1 MVSEGDTIF
10 AVASGR
16 GRAGIAV
23 VRVSGPAAGLVLRQL
38 GGCGLPPARRA
49 TLVRLRDGEG
59 ETIDRGLV
67 LWFPAPASVT
77 GEDVA
82 EFHVHG
88 GTAVSA
94 AVLKALGSTGGLRA
108 AEPGEFTRRAL
119 LHGKLDL
126 TQAEAVA
133 DVVAAETEAQRRQ
146 ALRQLEGD
154 LSQVYEDWRQRVL
167 RLMAHLEAAIDFAD
181 EDVPV
186 GLEEEVRRDAAVL
199 ADALDGHLAD
209 GGRGERVREGLYVA
223 IVGAPNAGKSSLLN
237 ALARREAA
245 IVSSEPGTTR
255 DIIDVALDIGGYPV
269 VLSDTAGI
277 RGGGEGIEIE
287 GIRRARAAAAQA
299 DLKLVVIDG
308 ARWPLID
315 EETKALIDDDS
326 IVVLSKAD
334 LSEAAGKVRSVG
346 GCRAEVTSTVTGQGL
361 AELAAR
367 IGAEIEKRWGLR
379 EVPAL
384 TRTRHRLGVV
394 ACRDA
399 LRRVGEAVAVET
411 AAEELRSAAAALGR
425 VTGRIDVEEMLGA
438 VFRDFCIGK

>member
-49 TLVRLRDGEG
+49 TLVRLRDGDG

-94 AVLKALGSTGGLRA
+94 AVLKALASTGGLRA

-154 LSQVYEDWRQRVL
+154 LGRLYEDWRQRVL
-167 RLMAHLEAAIDFAD
+167 KLMAHLEAAIDFAD
-181 EDVPV
+181 EDVPA
-186 GLEEEVRRDAAVL
+186 GLEDEVRRDAVAL

-209 GGRGERVREGLYVA
+209 SGRGERVREGLSVA

-245 IVSSEPGTTR
+245 IVSPQPGTTR

-277 RGGGEGIEIE
+277 RRDGDGIEIE
-287 GIRRARAAAAQA
+287 GMRRARAAAARA
-299 DLKLVVIDG
+299 DLKLVVVDG
-308 ARWPLID
+308 ARWPGID
-315 EETKALIDDDS
+315 EETRTLIDDDS
-326 IVVLSKAD
+326 IVVVSKAD
-334 LSEAAGKVRSVG
+334 LIEATGAVG
-346 GCRAEVTSTVTGQGL
+346 GVVRCRAEVTSTLTGQGL
-361 AELAAR
+361 SELAGR

-379 EVPAL
+379 EAPAL
-384 TRTRHRLGVV
+384 TRVRHRLGLV

-399 LRRVGEAVAVET
+399 LRRLNDAAAVET

-425 VTGRIDVEEMLGA
+425 ITGRIDVEEMLGA

>member
-1 MVSEGDTIF
+1 MASEEDTIF

-23 VRVSGPAAGLVLRQL
+23 VRVSGPAAGLVVKQL
-38 GGCGLPPARRA
+38 GGRGLPPARRA
-49 TLVRLRDGEG
+49 TLVRLRDADG

-88 GTAVSA
+88 GAAVSA
-94 AVLKALGSTGGLRA
+94 AVLKALAGSAGLRA

-146 ALRQLEGD
+146 ALRQLDGD
-154 LSQVYEDWRQRVL
+154 LGRLYEDWRQRVL
-167 RLMAHLEAAIDFAD
+167 QLMAHLEAAIDFAD
-181 EDVPV
+181 EDVPA
-186 GLEEEVRRDAAVL
+186 GLEGEVRQGAAAL
-199 ADALDGHLAD
+199 AAALDGHLAD
-209 GGRGERVREGLYVA
+209 GGRGERVREGLSVA

-245 IVSSEPGTTR
+245 IVSPQPGTTR
-255 DIIDVALDIGGYPV
+255 DIIDVALDIAGYPV

-277 RGGGEGIEIE
+277 RRGGDGIEIE
-287 GIRRARAAAAQA
+287 GMRRARAAAARA
-299 DLKLVVIDG
+299 DLKLVVVDG
-308 ARWPLID
+308 SHWPGID
-315 EETKALIDDDS
+315 EETSVLIDDDS
-326 IVVLSKAD
+326 IVVVSKAD
-334 LSEAAGKVRSVG
+334 LIEAG
-346 GCRAEVTSTVTGQGL
+346 GAATEIGGGRAEFTSTLTGQGL
-361 AELAAR
+361 AELAGR
-367 IGAEIEKRWGLR
+367 IGAEIETRWGLR
-379 EVPAL
+379 EAPAL
-384 TRTRHRLGVV
+384 TRVRHRLGLV

-399 LRRVGEAVAVET
+399 LRRLNDAAAVET
-411 AAEELRSAAAALGR
+411 AAEELRAAAAALGR
-425 VTGRIDVEEMLGA
+425 ITGRIDVEEMLGA